1 MLEKDTLVKVT
12 NRDNGI
18 VGYSIP
24 DLGNLKRDFEYGES
38 KDITVEELRK
48 LSYIPG
54 GMYILK
60 NCLIIDNKDLVEE
73 LLGEV
78 EPEYYY
84 TEKEVKDLL
93 LNGSIDEFMD
103 CLDFAPQGTLDLVK
117 RYAVELEINDLAKR
131 EAIKEKL
138 NFDVSGAISINKQA
152 AEDNEEK
159 DTTKNRRRVAA
170 TKKVETE
177 NTERRSSK
185 YKIISEK

>member
-12 NRDNGI
+12 NRDNGV

-48 LSYIPG
+48 LSYLPG
-54 GMYILK
+54 GMYILE

-138 NFDVSGAISINKQA
+138 NFDVSGAISINRET

-159 DTTKNRRRVAA
+159 DTTKSRRRVAA

-177 NTERRSSK
+177 NTGRRSSK